1 MLYRIVEVGW
11 NCNSCIEVGGTYYM
25 LVPMGIETSIIV
37 ATTSTLALG
46 VIAWALSRDWNFPL
60 LLPLVLRI
68 KRARVD
74 DTVKASIISLLEE
87 KGAMTIYEIAREL
100 GMRYNAVRWHVYV
113 LEREGIVKS
122 EKRRGKTYVKL
133 V

>member
-1 MLYRIVEVGW
+1 
-11 NCNSCIEVGGTYYM
+11 M